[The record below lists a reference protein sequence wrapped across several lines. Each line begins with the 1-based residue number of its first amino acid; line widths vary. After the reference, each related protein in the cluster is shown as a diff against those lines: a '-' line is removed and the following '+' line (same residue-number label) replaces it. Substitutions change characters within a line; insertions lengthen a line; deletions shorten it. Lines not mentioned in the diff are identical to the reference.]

1 LTPFLFRW
9 FLFFFESACR
19 LPEGL
24 APLPEMFVFSV
35 LVLPSALEYAM
46 NARRHRPVHARP
58 LARKGFTLIEL
69 LVVIS
74 IIATLIALVTPAV
87 QSARAA
93 ARKVQCLN
101 NVKNLAV
108 AVTNYQSNNGDKL
121 PYLVNGDGSTG
132 DSWCIQLLP
141 LLDSAAI
148 ARQIRDNRGSIINST
163 TFVPSLSL
171 RFYTCPD
178 DQNNFRVDG
187 GLSYAGNAGYIDSDS
202 WGGSDGHFA
211 GVLAPRASMAALTAA
226 TNAQKYN
233 VHSATGVLWRPT
245 AVSGTSGVRALRMTG
260 DFIQRGDG
268 LTYTLL
274 FAENIQSQNWASTNV
289 NNIGFGASVAHTSG
303 TPSGTATGAIGTTSL
318 GLEYSLALGG
328 SSVNGNSIPGTY
340 ALTDGT
346 TGADN
351 AYPNANI
358 TAAVGTQPR
367 PSSQHTGGIV
377 NVGYTDGH
385 AANLSEQ
392 VDPSVFARLL
402 SPDGGRYGQLVINPN
417 EIE

>member
-1 LTPFLFRW
+1 
-9 FLFFFESACR
+9 
-19 LPEGL
+19 
-24 APLPEMFVFSV
+24 
-35 LVLPSALEYAM
+35 M
-46 NARRHRPVHARP
+46 NTRRRRPIHARP
-58 LARKGFTLIEL
+58 LTRKGFTLIEL

-108 AVTNYQSNNGDKL
+108 AVNNYQSNNGDKL

-163 TFVPSLSL
+163 TLIPNLSL

-187 GLSYAGNAGYIDSDS
+187 GLSYAGNAGYISS
-202 WGGSDGHFA
+202 AHWGGTDAHYA
-211 GVLAPRASMAALTAA
+211 GTISPNYSTTVTPNATAA
-226 TNAQKYN
+226 QLYN
-233 VHSATGVLWRPT
+233 VHSATGIFWRPNVT
-245 AVSGTSGVRALRMTG
+245 GGGSRALRMTG
-260 DFIQRGDG
+260 DFVQRGDG

-289 NNIGFGASVAHTSG
+289 NNIGFGASVTLASG
-303 TPSGTATGAIGTTSL
+303 KPNGTATGAIGSSSL
-318 GLEYSLALGG
+318 GLEYSLGLGG
-328 SSVNGNSIPGTY
+328 TVVNGNPISMNTY
-340 ALTDGT
+340 ALTDGAS
-346 TGADN
+346 GDDN

-358 TAAVGTQPR
+358 TAAVGSQPR

-402 SPDGGRYGQLVINPN
+402 TPDGGRYGQLVINPN
-417 EIE
+417 EVE

>member
-1 LTPFLFRW
+1 
-9 FLFFFESACR
+9 
-19 LPEGL
+19 
-24 APLPEMFVFSV
+24 
-35 LVLPSALEYAM
+35 M
-46 NARRHRPVHARP
+46 NTRRRRPIHARP

-108 AVTNYQSNNGDKL
+108 AVQNYQSNNGDKL
-121 PYLVNGDGSTG
+121 PYLVNGDGTTG

-141 LLDSAAI
+141 LLDSAAL
-148 ARQIRDNRGSIINST
+148 ARQIRDNRGSVIVSG
-163 TFVPSLSL
+163 VPNLSL
-171 RFYTCPD
+171 RVFTCPD
-178 DQNNFRVDG
+178 DQNNFRTDG
-187 GLSYAGNAGYIDSDS
+187 GLSYAGNAGYISS
-202 WGGSDGHFA
+202 GHWGGTETTTDYHRA
-211 GVLAPRASMAALTAA
+211 GSISPNLTMAAQSAATAA
-226 TNAQKYN
+226 QLYN
-233 VHSATGVLWRPT
+233 VHSATGALWRPHNT
-245 AVSGTSGVRALRMTG
+245 ADTNALRITG

-268 LTYTLL
+268 LQYTLL
-274 FAENIQSQNWASTNV
+274 FAENIQSRNWASTSTND
-289 NNIGFGASVAHTSG
+289 IAFGASVTLATGKPDTSAATGKLGTSSSVMTNCLAFTSG
-303 TPSGTATGAIGTTSL
+303 
-318 GLEYSLALGG
+318 
-328 SSVNGNSIPGTY
+328 Y
-340 ALTDGT
+340 ALSDGT
-346 TGADN
+346 SGSDN

-358 TAAVGTQPR
+358 TASVGTSPR

-392 VDPSVFARLL
+392 VDPTVFARLL
-402 SPDGGRYGQLVINPN
+402 TPDGGRYGQLVINPN